1 MRIKN
6 IYKGLSIQVKA
17 SMWFVATTVLLKGI
31 SFITIPIFTRVMT
44 TEQYGIY
51 NVYLTWYEILTVIGT
66 MNLESC
72 AYTNALTKFDE
83 ADKKEAQ
90 LSLLELTFT
99 ITTVLMVLLLL
110 CGEQITSFLG
120 LPKDLLVLMIVQ
132 IYFVPAVNFWTVKQR
147 FSYKYKA
154 LIVVSVSMAV
164 LNVVVGFCLVVNAD
178 IIHQAYARVV
188 SIVLVQIIYGLILFS
203 ILNQKNKIRLVT
215 KYWNWAILLHIP
227 LLPHTLSLKILGSAS
242 RIMINSI
249 IGATE
254 AAIYSVSFSV
264 AIVVNLIKTSI
275 VDALRPWIY
284 EKLKRNDTS
293 DMKNVFNGILI
304 FVAMLTMIFMAFG
317 PEVIYIVAPKEYH
330 DAIYC
335 MPPVMI
341 SSYFTFLYSIFSI
354 IEMYYEE
361 TKKIMVASVAAAI
374 LNIILNLLF
383 LERFGYIVAAFTTL
397 LCYIFLAVI
406 HYCMMCSILKKKG
419 KRLKLFDIKTVC
431 VISVALIC
439 MMFLFEAVYTSYI
452 LRYLFL
458 GVLSVIIFVKR
469 KYLFELLAIIK
480 QKK

>member
-17 SMWFVATTVLLKGI
+17 SLWFIATTVLLKGI

-51 NVYLTWYEILTVIGT
+51 NVYLTWYEILTVVGT
-66 MNLESC
+66 LNLESC
-72 AYTNALTKFDE
+72 AYMNALTKFDDE
-83 ADKKEAQ
+83 RKKEAQ
-90 LSLLELTFT
+90 VSLLELSFV

-110 CGEQITSFLG
+110 CGEKISSLLG
-120 LPKDLLVLMIVQ
+120 LPKDMLVLMVVQ
-132 IYFVPAVNFWTVKQR
+132 IYFVPAINFWTVKHR

-154 LIVVSVSMAV
+154 LIAVSVSMAI
-164 LNVVVGFCLVVNAD
+164 LNVVIGVCLVVNAD

-188 SIVLVQIIYGLILFS
+188 SIVLVQIVYGFVLFS
-203 ILNQKNKIRLVT
+203 ILNRRNKIRLVT
-215 KYWNWAILLHIP
+215 KYWKWAILLHIP

-275 VDALRPWIY
+275 VDTLRPWIY
-284 EKLKRNDTS
+284 EKLKRNETS
-293 DMKNVFNGILI
+293 DMKNIFNGILI

-341 SSYFTFLYSIFSI
+341 GSFFTFLYSIFSI

-361 TKKIMVASVAAAI
+361 TKKIMIASVSAAV
-374 LNIILNLLF
+374 LNIVLNLLF

-397 LCYIFLAVI
+397 VCYIFLAVI
-406 HYCMMCSILKKKG
+406 HYCMMCSITKKKG
-419 KRLKLFDIKTVC
+419 TDIRIFDTKTVC

-439 MMFLFEAVYTSYI
+439 MMFLFEAIYTSYV

-458 GVLSVIIFVKR
+458 IILSVIIFIKR
-469 KYLFELLAIIK
+469 KYLFGLLAIIK
-480 QKK
+480 QK